1 MPAGL
6 QIFNTSGTIQID
18 ENYQNYMLLAKGTVT
33 SGSLLDDAGLPIN
46 GVQVFTSSVT
56 EFVAVRGSDR
66 VALHSILPSGAGLRY
81 VFAAPFGSSVTY
93 YRYALGVNSAQPYG
107 LQVFNAAG
115 ALVFDAMCPSMRIET
130 ILNGPDYAAFFGD
143 WVWNASKQYAVAY
156 GAWSG
161 SIGMDVP
168 PVGTQLLIE
177 YWRSSPSA
185 TAIAGG
191 LRFSLNSRY
200 WTRSQMVTSAPA
212 NPAYKF
218 GKFQALIVEV
228 TGQ

>member
-6 QIFNTSGTIQID
+6 QIFNTAGTIQID
-18 ENYQNYMLLAKGTVT
+18 ENYQNYMLLTKGSLV
-33 SGSLLDDAGLPIN
+33 SASLLDDAGLPIN

-81 VFAAPFGSSVTY
+81 LFAAPAGVTVTY

-130 ILNGPDYAAFFGD
+130 ILSGPDYAAFFGD
-143 WVWNASKQYAVAY
+143 WVWNTSKQYAVAY

-161 SIGMDVP
+161 STGMDIT
-168 PVGTQLLIE
+168 PVGNQILIE
-177 YWRSSPSA
+177 YWRSAPSA
-185 TAIAGG
+185 TIITGG

-200 WTRSQMVTSAPA
+200 WTRSQFVTSPPA
-212 NPAYKF
+212 SPAYKF
-218 GKFQALIVEV
+218 GKFQALIVDV